1 MVPLMLL
8 MLVTMVMA
16 QDGSFPD
23 DESINV
29 VCDEMDPRPECCE
42 NSECQNVC
50 PDAYCSLDFNC
61 VYPDSCE
68 TTTPDYTVTYNP
80 GEECLPYDGSMVPD
94 CSFYNEPFYLEHSS
108 SKIPLESYI
117 VSNFLL

>member
-1 MVPLMLL
+1 MLPLMLL

-16 QDGSFPD
+16 Q
-23 DESINV
+23 
-29 VCDEMDPRPECCE
+29 VCDEMDPRPECCD
-42 NSECQNVC
+42 NSECQNAEC

-108 SKIPLESYI
+108 SKLPLNSHIAFSYFSFFGRLQQI
-117 VSNFLL
+117 L